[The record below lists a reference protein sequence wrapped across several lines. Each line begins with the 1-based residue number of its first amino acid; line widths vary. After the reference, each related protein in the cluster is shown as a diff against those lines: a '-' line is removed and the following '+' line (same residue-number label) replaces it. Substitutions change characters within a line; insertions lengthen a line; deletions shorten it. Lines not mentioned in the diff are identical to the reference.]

1 MNKDLSK
8 VLQNYWENAGY
19 NAKMFFKSHDI
30 TIRLQ
35 FFLLLLPTVLWIIS
49 LSICN
54 GCKVL
59 DIISSILWIF
69 ALVYFIYYGK
79 NQELF
84 MEWGERYLDLYHKIE
99 SYYKNNA
106 SYDQQRIEDFKEKMS
121 VLNQEKKPEYHFF
134 AKFWVEKVMDKEL
147 TYQNEKK
154 PRYR

>member
-1 MNKDLSK
+1 
-8 VLQNYWENAGY
+8 
-19 NAKMFFKSHDI
+19 
-30 TIRLQ
+30 
-35 FFLLLLPTVLWIIS
+35 
-49 LSICN
+49 
-54 GCKVL
+54 
-59 DIISSILWIF
+59 
-69 ALVYFIYYGK
+69 
-79 NQELF
+79 